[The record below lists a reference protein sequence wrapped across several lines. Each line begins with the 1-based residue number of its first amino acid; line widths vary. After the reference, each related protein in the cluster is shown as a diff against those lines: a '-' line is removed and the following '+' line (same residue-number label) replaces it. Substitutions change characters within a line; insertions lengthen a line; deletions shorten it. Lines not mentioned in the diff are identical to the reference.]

1 LELDS
6 KINYLNGR
14 WLMSAG
20 PGPGPG
26 RDEDPARHPDDWPG
40 NAAAPDPADW
50 IPLPATSVDWMDD
63 EEWAARLASGVDE
76 DEPTDPEIEDGPPD
90 WEGMDAAIAEA
101 REITAAEARDAVH
114 AARMVFDGGFGAVGA
129 APGRRGPGQPGS
141 SRSFPGEHASPAAA
155 FGSGMALD
163 VAPPS
168 LALLG
173 LLATAAGDDDSY
185 PGASAD
191 EIVGAICALHRMEA
205 YVTGRKL
212 AAVAEFLRRRP
223 AEGCGP
229 KGPARMPEAWDEFA
243 ARELAW
249 ALAES
254 QRAAD
259 GLAWLAHHLETM
271 LPGTKAALREGDLSQ
286 DKAAVIAKATQFL
299 NEKEAKAT
307 EDKLLGRA
315 GRLTPPGLRDAAAR
329 AVMEVAPKKARK
341 RREEGAKRT
350 RVERWSEDT
359 GNAALAGRELP
370 PAYATAA
377 DQRITA
383 WAKELRAAGLDGDM
397 DVLRS
402 RAFLDLLL
410 GMDSRPTAPAGRPP
424 DTVAGGGAGIPPT
437 SGAASVPPGF
447 CGHVNLTVPLVT
459 ALGLANRPGQA
470 GTLGPIDPW
479 LARNLINSAAR
490 NPRTTW
496 CVTVT
501 DQDGHAIGHGCAR
514 PEPGNHR
521 PRRPRRGSPGPPGGH
536 DPPGPAG
543 DADHPRFSFTATDQH
558 GPPGG
563 YGTWRLSTGIPGQPD
578 LIIALHP
585 IATEEC
591 DHRFE
596 AAGHDPGVLL
606 RHLTEVRHARCT
618 APGCRR
624 PASTCDFEHNIPYEA
639 GGRSCLCNGGPKC
652 RRDHRLKQDTRW
664 KVEQPTPST
673 FRWTTPTGRQYT
685 TEPTRYPI

>member
-1 LELDS
+1 
-6 KINYLNGR
+6 
-14 WLMSAG
+14 MSAG

-26 RDEDPARHPDDWPG
+26 PDPDPARHPDDWPG

-76 DEPTDPEIEDGPPD
+76 DEPTDPELEDGPPD

-101 REITAAEARDAVH
+101 REITAAEGRDAVH

-223 AEGCGP
+223 AEGCEP

-243 ARELAW
+243 AR
-249 ALAES
+249 ALEWGRAES
-254 QRAAD
+254 HRAD
-259 GLAWLAHHLETM
+259 DVMAWLLNHIATM

-315 GRLTPPGLRDAAAR
+315 GKLTPPGLRDAAAR

-341 RREEGAKRT
+341 RREEGAKLT

-377 DQRITA
+377 DQLPCA
-383 WAKELRAAGLDGDM
+383 
-397 DVLRS
+397 
-402 RAFLDLLL
+402 DL
-410 GMDSRPTAPAGRPP
+410 SCEW
-424 DTVAGGGAGIPPT
+424 GA
-437 SGAASVPPGF
+437 S
-447 CGHVNLTVPLVT
+447 
-459 ALGLANRPGQA
+459 
-470 GTLGPIDPW
+470 
-479 LARNLINSAAR
+479 
-490 NPRTTW
+490 
-496 CVTVT
+496 
-501 DQDGHAIGHGCAR
+501 
-514 PEPGNHR
+514 
-521 PRRPRRGSPGPPGGH
+521 
-536 DPPGPAG
+536 
-543 DADHPRFSFTATDQH
+543 
-558 GPPGG
+558 
-563 YGTWRLSTGIPGQPD
+563 
-578 LIIALHP
+578 
-585 IATEEC
+585 
-591 DHRFE
+591 
-596 AAGHDPGVLL
+596 
-606 RHLTEVRHARCT
+606 
-618 APGCRR
+618 
-624 PASTCDFEHNIPYEA
+624 
-639 GGRSCLCNGGPKC
+639 
-652 RRDHRLKQDTRW
+652 
-664 KVEQPTPST
+664 
-673 FRWTTPTGRQYT
+673 
-685 TEPTRYPI
+685 